1 MRNRLVLILAIVLI
15 PFLAAFATFAQAPP
29 AGQPPA
35 AGRAAMAG
43 MMPQGPPSPQI
54 LPDGRATISLS
65 APKAAE
71 VVLNGDWDGGRNL
84 AMTKDADGV
93 WSVTVGPLEPE
104 LWGYTFSVDG
114 VRTLDPRNSNIK
126 RDGARYD
133 NILLIPGP
141 ASDVYAW
148 HDVPH
153 GSVHIVWYP
162 SPSLKMTAR
171 RMYIYTPPGYEGG
184 KERYPVLYLLHGAG
198 GDEDAW
204 ITLGRANM
212 IMDNLIAEKKA
223 KPFIIVITNG
233 NANQVVSQGFALG
246 PPPATPARGAGAA
259 PGAAGRA
266 AGARAAGAA
275 AAPQTPPPDV
285 PVATQPFPESLI
297 KDVIPYVEQ
306 HYRVIANKDN
316 RAIAGLSMG
325 GGHTLSA
332 TMNHPGM
339 FGYIGVLS
347 SGARNVGS
355 AFEKQLEAVKKGG
368 VKLYYVGCGLKDTGA
383 LEGSKNLIAVL
394 NKHGIK
400 NVMKETPGA
409 HTWFTWRILLADFA
423 PQFFK

>member
-1 MRNRLVLILAIVLI
+1 MRNRRVLILAIVLI
-15 PFLAAFATFAQAPP
+15 PVLAVCVATAQAPP
-29 AGQPPA
+29 VGQAPA
-35 AGRAAMAG
+35 AGRAAGAG
-43 MMPQGPPSPQI
+43 MAQQGPPSPQI

-71 VVLNGDWDGGRNL
+71 VVLNGDWPGGQNV
-84 AMTKDADGV
+84 AMTKNAEGV

-114 VRTLDPRNSNIK
+114 VRTLDPRNSNTK

-148 HDVPH
+148 KDVPH
-153 GSVHIVWYP
+153 GNVHIVWYP
-162 SPSLKMTAR
+162 SPSLKMAAR

-184 KERYPVLYLLHGAG
+184 SARYPVLYLLHGGG

-204 ITLGRANM
+204 MTLGRANM
-212 IMDNLIAEKKA
+212 IMDNLIAQGKA
-223 KPFIIVITNG
+223 KPFIVVMTNG
-233 NANQVVSQGFALG
+233 NANQVVSQGYAMG
-246 PPPATPARGAGAA
+246 PPPAPQAPRAAGAGA
-259 PGAAGRA
+259 PGAA

-275 AAPQTPPPDV
+275 ATPPPDA
-285 PVATQPFPESLI
+285 PVATQAFPESLI
-297 KDVIPYVEQ
+297 KDVIPYIEK

-325 GGHTLSA
+325 GGHTLAA
-332 TMNHPGM
+332 TMNHPGV

-347 SGARNVGS
+347 SGARNIGP
-355 AFEKQLEAVKKGG
+355 AFEKQLEAVKAGG

-383 LEGSKNLIAVL
+383 LEGSKNLIATL

-400 NVMKETPGA
+400 NMMKETPGA
-409 HTWFTWRILLADFA
+409 HTWFTWRILLADFG
-423 PQFFK
+423 QLFFK

>member
-1 MRNRLVLILAIVLI
+1 MRTRLVLILAVVLV
-15 PFLAAFATFAQAPP
+15 PFLAASATFAQAPP
-29 AGQPPA
+29 ASQQPPA

-43 MMPQGPPSPQI
+43 MVPQGPPSPQI
-54 LPDGRATISLS
+54 LPDGRATISLR

-71 VVLNGDWDGGRNL
+71 VVLNGDWDGGQNV

-93 WSVTVGPLEPE
+93 WSVTVGPLAPE
-104 LWGYTFSVDG
+104 LWGYTFTVDG
-114 VRTLDPRNSNIK
+114 VRTMDPRNSNTK

-141 ASDVYAW
+141 ESDVYAL

-171 RMYIYTPPGYEGG
+171 RMYVYTPPGYDEG
-184 KERYPVLYLLHGAG
+184 KQKYPVLYLLHGAG

-212 IMDNLIAEKKA
+212 IMDNLIAQKKA
-223 KPFIIVITNG
+223 KPFLIVITNG
-233 NANQVVSQGFALG
+233 NANQIVSQGYALG
-246 PPPATPARGAGAA
+246 APPAMPAM
-259 PGAAGRA
+259 P
-266 AGARAAGAA
+266 ARAAGAA
-275 AAPQTPPPDV
+275 AAPGAVQTPPPNT

-297 KDVIPYVEQ
+297 KDIIPYVEK

-316 RAIAGLSMG
+316 RAVAGLSMG
-325 GGHTLSA
+325 GGHTLSV
-332 TMNHPGM
+332 TMNHPGV

-347 SGARNVGS
+347 SGARNVNE

-368 VKLYYVGCGLKDTGA
+368 VKLYYVGCGLKDAGA

>member
-1 MRNRLVLILAIVLI
+1 MRNRLAVILAVVLVA
-15 PFLAAFATFAQAPP
+15 LFAVAVSTQAPP
-29 AGQPPA
+29 AGQQPPA
-35 AGRAAMAG
+35 AGRAAMPG
-43 MMPQGPPSPQI
+43 MAPQGPPSPQI
-54 LPDGRATISLS
+54 QPDGRVTISLM

-71 VVLNGDWDGGRNL
+71 VVLNGDWPGGQNV
-84 AMTKDADGV
+84 AMTKNAEGV

-104 LWGYTFSVDG
+104 MWGYTFSVDG
-114 VRTLDPRNSNIK
+114 VRTLDPRNSNTK

-141 ASDVYAW
+141 ASEAYELK
-148 HDVPH
+148 DVPH
-153 GSVHIVWYP
+153 GTVHIVWYP
-162 SPSLKMTAR
+162 SPSLKMAAR

-184 KERYPVLYLLHGAG
+184 SQRYPVLYLLHGGG

-204 ITLGRANM
+204 TTLGRTNM
-212 IMDNLIAEKKA
+212 IMDNLIGQGKA
-223 KPFIIVITNG
+223 KPFIVVMTNG
-233 NANQVVSQGFALG
+233 NANQIVSQGYALG
-246 PPPATPARGAGAA
+246 APPATPPRAAGAAA
-259 PGAAGRA
+259 PGAAG
-266 AGARAAGAA
+266 AGARAA
-275 AAPQTPPPDV
+275 AAPGTPQAPPPDV

-297 KDVIPYVEQ
+297 KDVIPYVEK

-325 GGHTLSA
+325 GGHTLAA
-332 TMNHPGM
+332 TMNHPGV

-347 SGARNVGS
+347 SGARNTGS

-409 HTWFTWRILLADFA
+409 HTWFTWRILLSDFGTL
-423 PQFFK
+423 FFK

>member
-1 MRNRLVLILAIVLI
+1 MRNRLVLIFAVVLV
-15 PFLAAFATFAQAPP
+15 AFFAVAVSTQAPP
-29 AGQPPA
+29 AGQAPA
-35 AGRAAMAG
+35 AGRAAMPG
-43 MMPQGPPSPQI
+43 MAAQGPPSPQVQ
-54 LPDGRATISLS
+54 PDGRVTINLM

-71 VVLNGDWDGGRNL
+71 VVLNGDWPGGQNV
-84 AMTKDADGV
+84 AMTKNAEGV

-104 LWGYTFSVDG
+104 MWGYTFSVDG
-114 VRTLDPRNSNIK
+114 VRTLDPRNSNTK

-141 ASDVYAW
+141 ASDVYTLK
-148 HDVPH
+148 DVPH
-153 GSVHIVWYP
+153 GTVHIVWYP
-162 SPSLKMTAR
+162 SPSLKMEAR

-184 KERYPVLYLLHGAG
+184 SQRYPVLYLLHGAG

-204 ITLGRANM
+204 YTLGRANM

-223 KPFIIVITNG
+223 KPFIVVITNG
-233 NANQVVSQGFALG
+233 NANQRVSQGFALG
-246 PPPATPARGAGAA
+246 APPATP
-259 PGAAGRA
+259 P
-266 AGARAAGAA
+266 RAAGAA
-275 AAPQTPPPDV
+275 APGAGARAAAAPGTPQAPPPDV

-297 KDVIPYVEQ
+297 KDVIPYVEK
-306 HYRVIANKDN
+306 HYRVIANKEN

-332 TMNHPGM
+332 TMNHPGV

-347 SGARNVGS
+347 SGARNIGP
-355 AFEKQLEAVKKGG
+355 AFETQLEAVKKGG